1 MATYDESVSIA
12 VDAEHIAGTFI
23 TPGTL
28 VPGVL
33 FVHGWGGSQQQ
44 YHARA
49 RAIAALGCV
58 CLTFNLRGHAET
70 RPQYETVT
78 RENNLRDVLA
88 AYDLLAQRRH
98 VDPGQIAVIGSSY
111 GGYLGAIL
119 SSLRPVRW
127 LGLRAPALYIDTD
140 WEVPKLQLHRDQDLK
155 TYRQHLVAAS
165 ENKALKACHAYDGDV
180 LLVESEHD
188 SIVPQTVLSSYRAA
202 CSNARSL
209 TYRCLSGA
217 DHGLSADED
226 QQRYT
231 QLLVSWLSEMLDAAR
246 ARQVKATPPARSEPG
261 SQVRPET
268 PPKVLTP

>member
-1 MATYDESVSIA
+1 MATYDEAVRIA
-12 VDAEHIAGTFI
+12 VDDEHIAGTFI

-49 RAIAALGCV
+49 RAIASLGCV

-88 AYDLLAQRRH
+88 AYDLLAQRHH
-98 VDPGQIAVIGSSY
+98 VDPRQIAVIGSSY

-119 SSLRPVRW
+119 TAMRPVRW
-127 LGLRAPALYIDTD
+127 LGLRAPALYIDTG
-140 WEVPKLQLHRDQDLK
+140 WEVPKLQLHRQQDLK

-165 ENKALKACHAYDGDV
+165 DNKALKACHAFEGDV

-188 SIVPQTVLSSYRAA
+188 SVVPQTVLSSYRAA

-231 QLLVSWLSEMLDAAR
+231 QLLIGWLTEMLGEARVRRAEAA
-246 ARQVKATPPARSEPG
+246 PAVRSEPG
-261 SQVRPET
+261 STARPET
-268 PPKVLTP
+268 TPRAVVP